1 MKMRRIATFGV
12 FFLLPLG
19 LWAKDLGLKYWAVTA
34 FRVRHQTEKEYTD
47 VSFRGAP
54 GVLLY
59 TLDNSSVRL
68 GYQVGVRME
77 PHPNVT
83 LGLTLRS
90 GLYGQAMEMIQ
101 RLNNREGLLPAIQEL
116 FIHWSL
122 GFGSVEM
129 GKIPQEATPLWD
141 LYAATLQIDYRADD
155 PRDGVFVDRM
165 AALNGARLKVPIGF
179 IALSGVFHTDDVDGF
194 KRINADATV
203 RQVRKPDRYVW
214 LLEGEWVVDE
224 LLRSFNIYLLSEV
237 NLRLT
242 GDYGFP
248 YRAAVMT
255 DPDSAYANET
265 LWGVNL
271 HLKTYP
277 ISLKGGYA
285 YNWRDSVYTNRFWDG
300 LVTLNLGTII
310 GEYLLPTI
318 AHRYP
323 QLEEFTG
330 VIRYQ
335 KGSQRH
341 EFGIYKGHTV
351 KRFAWHYYLNIPVQ
365 NLLIQPRVIVFENE
379 ITGFRQRKQWRYEIT
394 TYLNF

>member
-1 MKMRRIATFGV
+1 MLRIANFIL

-19 LWAKDLGLKYWAVTA
+19 LWAKDLGLKYWAVAA
-34 FRVRHQTEKEYTD
+34 FRVRHQTDKEYTD

-68 GYQVGVRME
+68 GYQVGVKIE
-77 PHPNVT
+77 PYQDVT
-83 LGLTLRS
+83 IGLTLRS

-101 RLNNREGLLPAIQEL
+101 RLNNREGLLPSIQEL
-116 FIHWSL
+116 FIRWSL
-122 GFGSVEM
+122 PVGSLDL
-129 GKIPQEATPLWD
+129 GKIPQEGTPLWD
-141 LYAATLQIDYRADD
+141 LYAATLQTDYRADD
-155 PRDGVFVDRM
+155 PRDGVFIDRM

-179 IALSGVFHTDDVDGF
+179 IALSGLFHTDDVDGF
-194 KRINADATV
+194 KRVNEDATV
-203 RQVRKPDRYVW
+203 RQIRKPDRYVW
-214 LLEGEWVVDE
+214 LFEGEWAVDQFF
-224 LLRSFNIYLLSEV
+224 RSLFTDIPSEV
-237 NLRLT
+237 SWRLT
-242 GDYGFP
+242 GDYGLP

-255 DPDSAYANET
+255 DPDSSYADET

-271 HLKTYP
+271 HLKTPP

-310 GEYLLPTI
+310 AEYLNPSLYSL
-318 AHRYP
+318 YP
-323 QLEEFTG
+323 PLEEFTG
-330 VIRYQ
+330 VFRYQ
-335 KGSQRH
+335 KGSQQH

-351 KRFAWHYYLNIPVQ
+351 KRFAWHYYLNIPVK
-365 NLLIQPRVIVFENE
+365 NLLIQPRVIIFENN
-379 ITGFRQRKQWRYEIT
+379 ITGFRQKKQWRYEIT

>member
-1 MKMRRIATFGV
+1 MRRIAPLAL

-19 LWAKDLGLKYWAVTA
+19 IEAKDLGLKYWAVAA

-47 VSFRGAP
+47 ISFRGAP
-54 GVLLY
+54 GMLLY

-68 GYQVGVRME
+68 GYQVGVKME
-77 PHPNVT
+77 PYPNVT

-101 RLNNREGLLPAIQEL
+101 RLNNREGLLPSIQEL
-116 FIHWSL
+116 FIRWSMP
-122 GFGSVEM
+122 FGSVEM

-141 LYAATLQIDYRADD
+141 LYAATLQIDFRADD

-165 AALNGARLKVPIGF
+165 AALSGARLKVPIRF
-179 IALSGVFHTDDVDGF
+179 VTLSGIFHTDDVDGF
-194 KRINADATV
+194 KRINEDATV

-214 LLEGEWVVDE
+214 LLEGDWAVDE
-224 LLRSFNIYLLSEV
+224 FFRIHFGDIPSDVSF
-237 NLRLT
+237 RLT
-242 GDYGFP
+242 GDYGLPF
-248 YRAAVMT
+248 RAAVMT
-255 DPDSAYANET
+255 DPDSAYADET

-271 HLKTYP
+271 HLKSP
-277 ISLKGGYA
+277 PVSLKGGYA

-300 LVTLNLGTII
+300 LLTLNLGNIVNDFLSP
-310 GEYLLPTI
+310 YLATL
-318 AHRYP
+318 YP

-330 VIRYQ
+330 VFRYQ

-341 EFGIYKGHTV
+341 EFGIYKGHTI
-351 KRFAWHYYLNIPVQ
+351 KRFAWHYYLNIPVR
-365 NLLIQPRVIVFENE
+365 NLLIQPRVIIFENE
-379 ITGFRQRKQWRYEIT
+379 ITGFRQKKQWRLEIT